1 MDKAMYDKGLGVR
14 RKVLG
19 DDYVDAALKNVDD
32 FNQPLQDVLN
42 EYCWGAIWGREGLPL
57 KTRSMLNLAMIS
69 ILNRPHELRAHL
81 RGALR
86 NGVTKAEIA
95 EIFLQGGCYA
105 RPRVRSLRGGA
116 GGGRPL
122 PHGAGFLKGN
132 RRQENRSPSSRKSA
146 PFWKNTTRR

>member
-1 MDKAMYDKGLGVR
+1 MDKAMHDKGLGVR

-32 FNQPLQDVLN
+32 FNQPLQDILN

-86 NGVTKAEIA
+86 NGVTKAEIT
-95 EIFLQGGCYA
+95 EIFLQVGCYA
-105 RPRVRSLRGGA
+105 GA
-116 GGGRPL
+116 PAAVDSFRIAREFFKEIEG
-122 PHGAGFLKGN
+122 K
-132 RRQENRSPSSRKSA
+132 KI
-146 PFWKNTTRR
+146 